1 MIALAAAALA
11 TALALA
17 LYASQA
23 QKRKLA
29 TELQLTREWLD
40 AARLEARDEAERHG
54 RELSALRERSLAEL
68 TARDERHAAAEAAR
82 LAAERAQKSEELAA
96 QRASAE
102 RQIAAVRAE
111 AAQTQAQLTEAV
123 AARAR
128 LQAELQAS
136 ADNLRTIQDAQ
147 ARLEESFAALSK
159 QALDSNSAHV
169 VQLTEQVLARA
180 QEASRADLEKRAQA
194 VEHSVKP
201 VEELL
206 GRVEQRIA
214 AVEKSGEISAARLAE
229 QMRTVAANG
238 EQLRG
243 ETARLVTALRAPAT
257 RGRWGETQLRRTI
270 ELAGLRAHVDFQEQ
284 PVVSAPDGVL
294 RPDVAIRLPGDRT
307 VLVDAKVPLE
317 AYLRATD
324 APECEREQ
332 HLRAH
337 AAQLRTHVDCLSRKQ
352 YWDAFAG
359 SPEMAVLFL
368 PSDGLLAAALEVDPT
383 LHEDAF
389 SRRIVL
395 ATPATLLALLLTI
408 AHVWKQESLAE
419 NAREIANEGRELHKR
434 LATLSGHIA
443 KHGRDLNSA
452 LTSYNALVGS
462 FDRRVVPTARRFE
475 DLRAASADVQLEP
488 LAEVEV
494 LARLP
499 QPMLAEDLPDDA
511 N

>member
-1 MIALAAAALA
+1 
-11 TALALA
+11 
-17 LYASQA
+17 
-23 QKRKLA
+23 
-29 TELQLTREWLD
+29 
-40 AARLEARDEAERHG
+40 
-54 RELSALRERSLAEL
+54 
-68 TARDERHAAAEAAR
+68 
-82 LAAERAQKSEELAA
+82 
-96 QRASAE
+96 
-102 RQIAAVRAE
+102 
-111 AAQTQAQLTEAV
+111 
-123 AARAR
+123 
-128 LQAELQAS
+128 
-136 ADNLRTIQDAQ
+136 
-147 ARLEESFAALSK
+147 
-159 QALDSNSAHV
+159 
-169 VQLTEQVLARA
+169 
-180 QEASRADLEKRAQA
+180 
-194 VEHSVKP
+194 
-201 VEELL
+201 
-206 GRVEQRIA
+206 
-214 AVEKSGEISAARLAE
+214 
-229 QMRTVAANG
+229 
-238 EQLRG
+238 
-243 ETARLVTALRAPAT
+243 LRAPAT

-294 RPDVAIRLPGDRT
+294 RPDVAIRLPGGRT

-324 APECEREQ
+324 APESEREQ